1 MTAYKLRKPSIVFV
15 DREAERD
22 EITEKVLQRLP
33 QSRIVYLDQ
42 SGDPISERGFF
53 GDYGTLS
60 ASEIFNLGKD
70 SLLLTRHK
78 GSWLR
83 SCPGTSNHV
92 CCNLWTV
99 DLGEGCPMDCTYC
112 YLQTYL
118 RRNPTNKIF
127 TNIGDMVDEIKF
139 RTQSEP
145 NRLFRICTGEVIDS
159 LVWDGLTDVSLSL
172 IPVFAQLPNAILEL
186 KTKTNQI
193 DNILSMRAEHR
204 GSTVISWSVNA
215 PSIVESDEAFTATL
229 SERISAAGRA
239 VEAGYRVGFHFD
251 PIVHFDGWRDGYR
264 EVIQRIFSTVKPE
277 EIAWISISSLRY
289 QKGLQSVMQERF
301 PNSRL
306 PFGDQFVASD
316 QKLRYIQ
323 PLRFQLLSFVWGELK
338 RISPS
343 LPVYMCM
350 ESGAGWR
357 TIAGGAPAAGSELAE
372 VFSRRGKLPIHGQ
385 MK

>member
-1 MTAYKLRKPSIVFV
+1 MAAYSLREPSTVFV
-15 DREAERD
+15 HREAEQD
-22 EITEKVLQRLP
+22 EITLKVLSRLP
-33 QSRIVYLDQ
+33 KSRVIYLED
-42 SGDPISERGFF
+42 SGDPISELGLF
-53 GDYGTLS
+53 GDFDKLS
-60 ASEIFNLGKD
+60 VPDMFNLGKN
-70 SLLLTRHK
+70 SLLLARHK
-78 GSWLR
+78 GNWMR
-83 SCPGTSNHV
+83 SCPGTNNHV

-99 DLGEGCPMDCTYC
+99 DLGEGCPLDCTYC

-127 TNIGDMVDEIKF
+127 TNIQDMLEEIEQ
-139 RTQSEP
+139 RAREEP

-159 LVWDGLTDVSLSL
+159 LVWDGLTDISLAM
-172 IPVFAQLPNAILEL
+172 IPVFARLPNVILEL

-193 DNILSMRAEHR
+193 DNVLSMRNEHH

-215 PSIVESDEAFTATL
+215 PSIAESDEAYTASL
-229 SERISAAGRA
+229 EERIAAA
-239 VEAGYRVGFHFD
+239 AKVAEAGYRVGFHFD
-251 PIVHFDGWRDGYR
+251 PIVHFDGWKDGYR
-264 EVIQRIFSTVKPE
+264 DTIKRIFSSVKPE

-323 PLRFQLLSFVWGELK
+323 PLRFQLLDFVWGELK
-338 RISPS
+338 KVSS
-343 LPVYMCM
+343 TLPVYMCM

-357 TIAGGAPAAGSELAE
+357 TIAGGPPAAGSELEE
-372 VFSRRGKLPIHGQ
+372 VFSRRGKLPVMIR
-385 MK
+385 

>member
-1 MTAYKLRKPSIVFV
+1 MTAYKLREPSIVFV

-22 EITEKVLQRLP
+22 GITEKVLQRLP
-33 QSRIVYLDQ
+33 HSRIVYLDQ
-42 SGDPISERGFF
+42 SGDPISERDFF
-53 GDYGTLS
+53 GDYAALS
-60 ASEIFNLGKD
+60 ASEIFNLGKN

-78 GSWLR
+78 GNWLR

-139 RTQSEP
+139 RTQSKP

-193 DNILSMRAEHR
+193 DNICRFH
-204 GSTVISWSVNA
+204 ISRLTEW
-215 PSIVESDEAFTATL
+215 
-229 SERISAAGRA
+229 
-239 VEAGYRVGFHFD
+239 
-251 PIVHFDGWRDGYR
+251 
-264 EVIQRIFSTVKPE
+264 
-277 EIAWISISSLRY
+277 SISLFEKIYKIRS
-289 QKGLQSVMQERF
+289 K
-301 PNSRL
+301 SRT
-306 PFGDQFVASD
+306 QM
-316 QKLRYIQ
+316 IQ
-323 PLRFQLLSFVWGELK
+323 PLIVSVDE
-338 RISPS
+338 
-343 LPVYMCM
+343 
-350 ESGAGWR
+350 
-357 TIAGGAPAAGSELAE
+357 T
-372 VFSRRGKLPIHGQ
+372 
-385 MK
+385 